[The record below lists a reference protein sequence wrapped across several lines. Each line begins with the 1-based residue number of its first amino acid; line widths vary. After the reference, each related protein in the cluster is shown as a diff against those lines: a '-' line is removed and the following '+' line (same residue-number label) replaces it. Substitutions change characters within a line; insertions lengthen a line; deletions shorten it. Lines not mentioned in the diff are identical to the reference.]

1 MQPDFES
8 VIERK
13 IHAWFNYMEGV
24 MHTGQRNQFR
34 IRISKDAY
42 DKGLRLTHF
51 AEVLYHM
58 ITDEFEAVVDKC
70 EVHLITDPVKATAF
84 LNDVA
89 MPRYNM
95 RDDRLCLHDR
105 RVCRP
110 LLHLHPLPVVRAGAL
125 LRRHA

>member
-1 MQPDFES
+1 MQADFES

-51 AEVLYHM
+51 ARG
-58 ITDEFEAVVDKC
+58 
-70 EVHLITDPVKATAF
+70 PV
-84 LNDVA
+84 
-89 MPRYNM
+89 P
-95 RDDRLCLHDR
+95 HDHGR
-105 RVCRP
+105 I
-110 LLHLHPLPVVRAGAL
+110 
-125 LRRHA
+125 